1 MPVGFRIASAW
12 VDIRAEDKGLRQQ
25 IKDAVEKAARD
36 QDVKI
41 PLKIDS
47 KGLRKEVQDALKEAT
62 KGEKPTVALGISTKG
77 LRREVTDAL
86 KAATDK
92 QKPSVKLAISSVG
105 LRGEVQRALTDAT
118 KGQKPTV
125 KLGIS
130 AVGLRGEVQ
139 RALSEATAGQG
150 GTVTINT
157 RVDTDGLQRALADSH
172 PTITPNIDVRGMRQR
187 MLAALRGIDINEN
200 VTINPD
206 INGALLRAQIQAQV
220 SALRNRFTVP
230 VTPTVNTTTFAA
242 RMMAAARTVSGA
254 ASGIPITFNPN
265 INTLMLRAQ
274 AGQAAA
280 SIRQNLTFH
289 GSLNT
294 AMTRASL
301 MASLAAAQAGLHI
314 NIPVRIDSNQFLM
327 LRNQIGSIEQGF
339 RAIEGPTG
347 RYAHILAGLAVVIGP
362 AFALADNAIRTT
374 GASMGALVPMLTSL
388 ITLGSAFKI
397 GFEHMGRVISGIF
410 EGSATSVKTLED
422 NLDRL
427 SPQARRFADELRG
440 LQPAFTQLR
449 LDVQDQLFKNL
460 DITLDDFVTTTLPV
474 LRRGIAGGAQVLHDM
489 ATGVVDVMDHA
500 SRMGTLDAMFGGIKT
515 AMQPIVGIPGQFTNA
530 LIKMSIAA
538 SPLLTRMTT
547 SFGGWADKM
556 TQKLNTAF
564 DNGRLQMSISKAGTT
579 IVNFFRRIA
588 NNPEFKTFL
597 DRMQTN
603 GPHIAEVFA
612 HISEALLK
620 LLNALTPIAGLFINL
635 ADMAARFVNA
645 LPPVFLD
652 ALILKF
658 IIFKAT
664 LGFVSL
670 LKNAA
675 VAMVAF
681 RLSIAALS
689 GNNVRLIQLLSTA
702 LTGVG
707 MSAPGISRAAAALGI
722 FIRGAMLIGGTMLLF
737 RTLGW
742 AMDKVFDTHQSV
754 NVDKLSTALRDF
766 NKNGTLS
773 GEAARDFGASW
784 SQQVDGL
791 DKQFGGLQKAIQQ
804 IAHSNAWD
812 DFFHGFQSGTQ
823 WLIGGKT
830 NLEKY
835 KDTVNGVDKALEGL
849 QKGGNSKEAAAIF
862 TKLSA
867 EANKA
872 GTSTA
877 KFKSLL
883 PKYTQAL
890 KDSKVAQEV
899 AALTMGIYGDAA
911 VKVQVDL
918 DNQRQAADGLKQSI
932 EALNDAHR
940 QAAGDQIAME
950 TAIDDAT
957 TVIKG
962 SMKAMKDSSMGLAV
976 NTAEGRANR
985 QALLQL
991 AQSTSAYAVSK
1002 LQETGSYSKASAI
1015 YDHGREQFIKL
1026 AEAAGQ
1032 TNAQAQKLADTWLKM
1047 PDRTLA
1053 FKGDITDIERKTK
1066 DAQAKVDSLK
1076 QKRATA
1082 VGADKKPYDS
1092 QIKAAQDEL
1101 DALKQKHKVSV
1112 EATKTSFDQDIRN
1125 AQSAVDALKQKRKV
1139 AVGADKTKLDAAII
1153 AAQAKVSSLQQKKAT
1168 VIRVADLV
1176 SRGVASAQA
1185 LIDAMHGKTVT
1196 VTVMINGKKTGVDPD
1211 KYYSQGPHRF
1221 GGLIKRASGGVV
1233 QSYPG
1238 GGHASGPG
1246 GPTSDMIHAL
1256 ISNGEFVVRSA
1267 AVKKY
1272 GRNFMEMVNRGMFPK
1287 FAAGGPVGSASAS
1300 SISGGISGAPTVK
1313 SSTTT
1318 GTFTVTDATGKP
1330 VASAVANFK
1339 ILGDA
1344 LTKTYTD
1351 MQAKTQLFGTQFAQ
1365 KSVITYNAVGTAT
1378 RNFST
1383 QQVNSLSG
1391 ASTQSQ
1397 NVWNGW
1403 KSGMTSRTTSTYNA
1417 LQTKAAGFQKSNTS
1431 STSSASTSAQT
1442 IWTSWKSGMETRTA
1456 STYKNLNNATS
1467 SFQKQSVSKIGQA
1480 RDGMGSAWGGL
1491 SPKFKPPV
1499 SYLVHTVINS
1509 GIVGSMNAIMSKLGG
1524 GKNIGGISVAGF
1536 ASGGPIYGSGTK
1548 TSDSIPAR
1556 LSHGEY
1562 VIQAKAV
1569 DKFGVG
1575 FLNSINQGA
1584 MPHDGAGFKPGFATG
1599 GLVNIRM
1606 APGFATGG
1614 AVPSA
1619 DTLNNILGDGGDAGA
1634 KKMTNYIMDNYVLP
1648 LIDSGSGGSAMKA
1661 VQKAGVGHVQA
1672 NVEKFVKENF
1682 GGAGSASAGLRW
1694 AKTQYGKPYQWG
1706 GNGNPSWDCSGFMS
1720 AIESVIRGEKPHRRW
1735 ATGSFSGATAPSGWK
1750 LNATAPFRIGV
1761 TNAGVGHTAGTI
1773 GKENVESSGGGAG
1786 VHGGASA
1793 RGWNN
1798 PMFPSHYGYV
1808 GPNATKKA
1816 FGGYISGPG
1825 GPTADAIP
1833 AMLSNGEFVMRAAAV
1848 KKLGTGYLSALN
1860 NGNLRGFASGGATS
1874 YKIQSGDTL
1883 SGIAAKFHTT
1893 VSALMSLN
1901 KSIKDSNKITAGQ
1914 TIVIKKALTSVAA
1927 TASKVAAVAAA
1938 PKGDIQDAGAKTS
1951 LQNLSTLREAQS
1963 IANTYGAKYK
1973 NEAMS
1978 AFGASTSLDDLVS
1991 SLTTARSAIYDAFQ
2005 GKTQETLA
2013 AKFTATANK
2022 LIPLQQKLD
2031 TVTASL
2037 ATAQT
2042 ALDDVTGK
2050 FDSLRDSVSGA
2061 ITDYGKITKIGT
2073 YGTSPTV
2080 LLNQLQ
2086 TDVGKATQFTDMLNQ
2101 LKAKGISGDLIGQ
2114 VADAGLSGGGMAT
2127 AQTLLQMTP
2136 EQIKQ
2141 MNALQKQLTDQA
2153 TAAGTS
2159 AANSMYGA
2167 GVSAAQGLV
2176 DGLTSQQAAIT
2187 AQMTAIADAMVTAIR
2202 QALGI
2207 KSPSRK
2213 MMAVADM
2220 TADGLENQLVARIPG
2235 IAAVMGNLV
2244 TVPTPIVPTISAP
2257 SAGAGTIANGSQ
2269 SYGVNIEQL
2278 NVNVSGEGMN
2288 LATPADR
2295 RALAKT
2301 IVKEMKEEIRLDDKK
2316 RK

>member
-25 IKDAVEKAARD
+25 IKDAVEKAAKG
-36 QDVKI
+36 QDAVI
-41 PLKIDS
+41 NLKIDS

-77 LRREVTDAL
+77 LRKEVTDAL
-86 KAATDK
+86 KQATDQ
-92 QKPSVKLAISSVG
+92 QKPNVKLAISSVG
-105 LRGEVQRALTDAT
+105 LRGEVQRALTEAT
-118 KGQKPTV
+118 KDQKPTV
-125 KLGIS
+125 KLSVS

-139 RALSEATAGQG
+139 RALAEATAGQG

-157 RVDTDGLQRALADSH
+157 RVDSDGLTRALADTH
-172 PTITPNIDVRGMRQR
+172 PTITPNVDVRAMRER
-187 MLAALRGIDINEN
+187 MLAALRGININDS
-200 VTINPD
+200 VTINPNID
-206 INGALLRAQIQAQV
+206 GALLRAKIQAEV
-220 SALRNRFTVP
+220 AALRNKFTVP

-242 RMMAAARTVSGA
+242 RLQAAARTVSGA
-254 ASGIPITFNPN
+254 ANGIPISFNPN

-280 SIRQNLTFH
+280 AIRQNITFH

-314 NIPVRIDSNQFLM
+314 TIPVRMNQNQFLM
-327 LRNQIGSIEQGF
+327 LRNSIGSIEQGF

-347 RYAHILAGLAVVIGP
+347 RYAHIIGSIAMVIGP
-362 AFALADNAIRTT
+362 AFAAANNVIRTT
-374 GASMGALVPMLTSL
+374 GASIAVLVPMLTSL
-388 ITLGSAFKI
+388 VTLGSAFKI
-397 GFEHMGRVISGIF
+397 GFEHMGAVMSGIF
-410 EGSATSVKTLED
+410 EGSKTSVQALED
-422 NLDRL
+422 NLDKL
-427 SPQARRFADELRG
+427 SPQARRFADELRN

-460 DITLDDFVTTTLPV
+460 DLTLDDFVTTTLPV
-474 LRRGIAGGAQVLHDM
+474 LRRGVAGQAQVLHDM
-489 ATGVVDVMDHA
+489 AKGVIDVMDKA
-500 SRMGTLDAMFGGIKT
+500 SRMGELDAMFGGLKIAMTPIT
-515 AMQPIVGIPGQFTNA
+515 AIPGQFTNA

-547 SFGGWADKM
+547 SFGGWADNM
-556 TQKLNTAF
+556 TQKLNKAF
-564 DNGRLQMSISKAGTT
+564 YNGTLQASISKAGNT
-579 IVNFFRRIA
+579 IVNFFKRIA
-588 NNPEFKTFL
+588 NNPDFKKFI
-597 DRMQTN
+597 DRIQSS
-603 GPHIAEVFA
+603 GPHLADVIAHIAEAFIKILNSLAPVT
-612 HISEALLK
+612 ALFVK
-620 LLNALTPIAGLFINL
+620 L
-635 ADMAARFVNA
+635 ADGVAQFINA
-645 LPPVFLD
+645 LPPVLLD
-652 ALILKF
+652 ALIIKF
-658 IIFKAT
+658 VLFKAA
-664 LGFVSL
+664 LGITGLIKGVAS
-670 LKNAA
+670 
-675 VAMVAF
+675 AMVAL
-681 RLSIAALS
+681 RLAVVALTTT
-689 GNNVRLIQLLSTA
+689 GNVRLIGLMGDRLAAMGMTA
-702 LTGVG
+702 
-707 MSAPGISRAAAALGI
+707 AGISRVATSVGI
-722 FIRGAMLIGGTMLLF
+722 LVRASVLIAGVTLMF
-737 RTLGW
+737 QTLG
-742 AMDKVFDTHQSV
+742 AAFDGLFGDGRIHANMDNLTKSLVKFGNTGKVT
-754 NVDKLSTALRDF
+754 
-766 NKNGTLS
+766 
-773 GEAARDFGASW
+773 GEAARVFGDDMNKVSHAAKEIGDPNLW
-784 SQQVDGL
+784 DRTYHAFTRIGN
-791 DKQFGGLQKAIQQ
+791 AIH
-804 IAHSNAWD
+804 INGD
-812 DFFHGFQSGTQ
+812 DWQRSR
-823 WLIGGKT
+823 
-830 NLEKY
+830 
-835 KDTVNGVDKALEGL
+835 DTMHDADKALQDL
-849 QKGGNSKEAAAIF
+849 AKGGHADAAAAVF
-862 TKLSA
+862 KKMA
-867 EANKA
+867 EKA
-872 GTSTA
+872 AEGGTSLA
-877 KFKSLL
+877 
-883 PKYTQAL
+883 AL
-890 KDSKVAQEV
+890 KKSVPGYTKMVKDNAAAQQL
-899 AALTMGIYGDAA
+899 AAVTMGIYGDAA
-911 VKVQVDL
+911 VKVQADL
-918 DNQRQAADGLKQSI
+918 DAQRQAADGLKQSI

-950 TAIDDAT
+950 SSIADAT
-957 TVIKG
+957 AMIKG
-962 SMKAMKDSSMGLAV
+962 SMSVMKDSSLGLSV
-976 NTAEGRANR
+976 NTAAGRANR

-1015 YDHGREQFIKL
+1015 YERGREQFIKL

-1032 TNAQAQKLADTWLKM
+1032 TNAEAQKLADTWLKM

-1053 FKGDITDIERKTK
+1053 FKGDISDLDRKLL
-1066 DAQAKVDSLK
+1066 DAQAKLDGLK

-1082 VGADKKPYDS
+1082 VGADKKQYDG

-1101 DALKQKHKVSV
+1101 DALKQKRKVVVDAS
-1112 EATKTSFDQDIRN
+1112 TTIFDQDIRN

-1139 AVGADKTKLDAAII
+1139 AVGADKAKLDTAIV
-1153 AAQAKVSSLQQKKAT
+1153 AAQKKVDALQQKKAT
-1168 VIRVADLV
+1168 VIRLSDLV
-1176 SRGVASAQA
+1176 SKGVASAQN

-1233 QSYPG
+1233 QAYPG
-1238 GGHASGPG
+1238 GGHATGPG

-1272 GRNFMEMVNRGMFPK
+1272 GRNFMNMINRGMFPK
-1287 FAAGGPVGSASAS
+1287 FATGGPVGSTSAS
-1300 SISGGISGAPTVK
+1300 GVSGGISGASTVK
-1313 SSTTT
+1313 TGTTT

-1365 KSVITYNAVGTAT
+1365 KSAITYNAVGTAT

-1606 APGFATGG
+1606 SPGFATGG

-1750 LNATAPFRIGV
+1750 LNASAPFKIGV

-1773 GKENVESSGGGAG
+1773 GKENVESSGGAG

-2244 TVPTPIVPTISAP
+2244 TVPTPVVPTISSP